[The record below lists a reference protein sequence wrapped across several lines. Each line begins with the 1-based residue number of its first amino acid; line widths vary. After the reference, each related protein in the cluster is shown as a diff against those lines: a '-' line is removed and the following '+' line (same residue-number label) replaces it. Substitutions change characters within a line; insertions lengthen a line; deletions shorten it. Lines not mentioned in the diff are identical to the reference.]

1 MTGQSQTGAPDG
13 AASPKSTRKA
23 GSGSPVSLPHRH
35 LLGIEGLSP
44 IDILALIDRGD
55 MYADLI
61 QSDTSPPPFSE
72 MLRGRTI
79 INLFFENS
87 TRTRVSFEL
96 AAKHLGGSVLNINVA
111 GSSVKKGETLLDT
124 ATTLNAMHPHIL
136 VVRHNCSGAAKLLS
150 QHVDAA
156 VINAGDGR
164 HEHPTQAL
172 LDALTIK
179 RRVGRIQGLKI
190 AICGDIANSRVA
202 RSNIH
207 LLATLGAEIR
217 LVCPTTLL
225 PAAID
230 MMGVQ
235 VFTDLEDGIRD
246 ADIVMMLRL
255 QTERMEGTETPSQRE
270 YFNLFGLDRT
280 KLMRAAPN
288 ALIMHP
294 GPMNRGVEIDS
305 ATADDVEKSLIRTQV
320 EIGVAARMACLEA
333 LAGASGDHR

>member
-1 MTGQSQTGAPDG
+1 MNKTSSKHP
-13 AASPKSTRKA
+13 ASADASA
-23 GSGSPVSLPHRH
+23 PVSLPTKH
-35 LLGIEGLSP
+35 LLGIEGMSP
-44 IDILALIDRGD
+44 LLIRALIDRGD
-55 MYADLI
+55 AFASNLQTDISMALK
-61 QSDTSPPPFSE
+61 
-72 MLRGRTI
+72 GKTI
-79 INLFFENS
+79 VNLFYENS

-96 AAKHLGGSVLNINVA
+96 ATKRLGGSVLNISVA

-124 ATTLNAMHPHIL
+124 ATTLNAMHPDIL
-136 VVRHNCSGAAKLLS
+136 VVRHNCAGAAKLLS

-172 LDALTIK
+172 LDALTI
-179 RRVGRIQGLKI
+179 RRRIGRIEGLRI

-207 LLATLGAEIR
+207 LLGTVGAELR
-217 LVCPTTLL
+217 LVCPSTLL
-225 PAAID
+225 PAEVD
-230 MMGVQ
+230 QMGVS
-235 VFTDLEDGIRD
+235 VFTDLETGIKD

-255 QTERMEGTETPSQRE
+255 QTERMAGTETPSQRE
-270 YFNLFGLDRT
+270 YFNFFGLDKS
-280 KLMRAAPN
+280 KLERSAPD

-320 EIGVAARMACLEA
+320 EMGVAARMACLEA
-333 LAGASGDHR
+333 LALGLDSAL

>member
-1 MTGQSQTGAPDG
+1 MNKTSSKHS
-13 AASPKSTRKA
+13 ASVDASV
-23 GSGSPVSLPHRH
+23 PVSLPSKH
-35 LLGIEGLSP
+35 LLGIEGMSP
-44 IDILALIDRGD
+44 LLIRALLDRGD
-55 MYADLI
+55 MFASNP
-61 QSDTSPPPFSE
+61 QSDISAA
-72 MLRGRTI
+72 LKGKTI
-79 INLFFENS
+79 VNLFYENS

-96 AAKHLGGSVLNINVA
+96 AAKRLGGSVLNISVA

-124 ATTLNAMHPHIL
+124 ATTLNAMHPDIL
-136 VVRHNCSGAAKLLS
+136 VVRHNCAGAAKLLS

-172 LDALTIK
+172 LDALTI
-179 RRVGRIQGLKI
+179 RRRIGRIEGLRI

-207 LLATLGAEIR
+207 LLGTLGAEIR
-217 LVCPTTLL
+217 LVCPSTLL

-230 MMGVQ
+230 QMGVS
-235 VFTDLEDGIRD
+235 VFTDLETGIRD

-255 QTERMEGTETPSQRE
+255 QTERMAGTETPSQRE
-270 YFNLFGLDRT
+270 YFNFFGLDKA
-280 KLMRAAPN
+280 KLERSAPD

-305 ATADDVEKSLIRTQV
+305 STADDVEKSLIRTQV
-320 EIGVAARMACLEA
+320 EMGVAARMACLEA
-333 LAGASGDHR
+333 LALGLDNAS

>member
-1 MTGQSQTGAPDG
+1 MLAFMTSKRASGTAPSGDGQATAPP
-13 AASPKSTRKA
+13 ASLS
-23 GSGSPVSLPHRH
+23 SRH
-35 LLGIEGLSP
+35 FLGIEGLNP
-44 IDILALIDRGD
+44 LEINGLIARGD
-55 MYADLI
+55 MFADLI
-61 QSDTSPPPFSE
+61 QNDGGFEPPLSDV
-72 MLRGRTI
+72 LRGRTVL
-79 INLFFENS
+79 NLFFENS

-96 AAKHLGGSVLNINVA
+96 AAKHLGASVLNINVA

-136 VVRHNCSGAAKLLS
+136 VVRHNCSGAVQLLS

-179 RRVGRIQGLKI
+179 RRIGRIEGLKI

-207 LLATLGAEIR
+207 LLSTLGAEIR
-217 LVCPTTLL
+217 LVCPATLL
-225 PAAID
+225 PAAIAS
-230 MMGVQ
+230 MGVEI
-235 VFTDLEDGIRD
+235 FTDLEAGIEGV
-246 ADIVMMLRL
+246 DIVMMLRL

-280 KLMRAAPN
+280 KLMRAAPK

-333 LAGASGDHR
+333 LATSGRVL